1 MQLYNTPDRRKKEFI
16 PVTPGKVGM
25 YVCGITAYDY
35 CHIGHAR
42 SAVVFD
48 VLARYLR
55 HTGLEV
61 TFVRNFTDVDDKIIN
76 RANETGLSS
85 QEVSEKYIEAF
96 HEDMGRLGIERASV
110 EPKATE
116 NIPEMIAMCETLI
129 GKGMAYATPSGDV
142 YYRVR
147 SFKDYGKLSGRDLD
161 EMQAGARIA
170 PGEEKQDPLDF
181 ALWKGAKPGEPA
193 WESPWGPGR
202 PGWHI
207 ECSAMSKKYL
217 DLPLDIHGGGQD
229 LVFPHHENEIA
240 QTEGACGKE
249 FARYWVHNGFVQVD
263 SEKMSKS
270 LGNFKTIRDIL
281 ESYLPETLRWFLL
294 ARQYRSPID
303 FTGEAINDAEKN
315 QKRIYETA
323 LAVQAEM
330 NQTKRSGNKLPEDI
344 RKEFDSLTAAW
355 GGAMDDDLNTA
366 AALGHIFSMIRLISR
381 VLEDKT
387 LRKSADT
394 PELLKAFEEQRQIWG
409 KVLGL
414 GGQDPAT
421 FLDELKLMR
430 LKRKN
435 LNSADIDRL
444 VAERQEARAAKDFAR
459 SDALRDEL
467 HNMGVEIRD
476 TPQGVVWDL
485 L

>member
-1 MQLYNTPDRRKKEFI
+1 MQLYNTAGRHKEEFI
-16 PVTPGKVGM
+16 PVNPGKVGI

-48 VLARYLR
+48 VLTRYLR
-55 HTGLEV
+55 HTGLDV

-76 RANETGLSS
+76 RANQEGLSS
-85 QEVSEKYIEAF
+85 QEVSEKYIAAF
-96 HEDMGRLGIERASV
+96 HEDMDRLGVECPTV

-116 NIPEMIAMCETLI
+116 NIPEMIKLCEDLI
-129 GKGMAYATPSGDV
+129 AKDMAYPTPSGDV

-147 SFKDYGKLSGRDLD
+147 AFKQYGKLSGRDLD
-161 EMQAGARIA
+161 EMQAGSRIA

-193 WESPWGPGR
+193 WESPWGKGR

-207 ECSAMSKKYL
+207 ECSAMSAKYL
-217 DLPLDIHGGGQD
+217 PLPLDIHGGGQD

-240 QTEGACGKE
+240 QTEGACGCE

-315 QKRIYETA
+315 QRRIYEIS
-323 LAVQAEM
+323 LAAQQELNNA
-330 NQTKRSGNKLPEDI
+330 KRSGEKLPEDI
-344 RKEFDSLTAAW
+344 RKEFEQLVAAW
-355 GGAMDDDLNTA
+355 NAAMDEDLNTA
-366 AALGHIFSMIRLISR
+366 AAMGHIFSIIRLISR
-381 VLEDKT
+381 VLDDKT
-387 LRKSADT
+387 LRRCADT
-394 PELLKAFEEQRQIWG
+394 PELLLAFDRERQIWH

-414 GGQDPAT
+414 CGQEPAK
-421 FLDELKLMR
+421 FLAELKAIR
-430 LKRKN
+430 LKRMG
-435 LNSADIDRL
+435 LEAAAIDRL
-444 VAERQEARAAKDFAR
+444 VNERQAARVAKDFAK
-459 SDALRDEL
+459 SDALRDQL
-467 HNMGVEIRD
+467 KDMGVEVRD